1 VLSRLSPGQAMGQ
14 PGPLFKK
21 LDDSVVEEENARLA
35 G

>member
-1 VLSRLSPGQAMGQ
+1 LAPGQALRE

-21 LDDSVVEEENARLA
+21 LDESVIEEEYARLA